1 VFFSRQADSSC
12 AFNGQRVIA
21 AEKGKKTVSVLVGVN
36 LLNIWQE
43 YARQLPLSG
52 WAGNNPASCR
62 EKNTPTPQLYLQK
75 I

>member
-1 VFFSRQADSSC
+1 
-12 AFNGQRVIA
+12 
-21 AEKGKKTVSVLVGVN
+21 VSVLVGVN
-36 LLNIWQE
+36 LLNTWQE